1 MGVGVSVIKFLKL
14 GVSVAAIGLVVAVGG
29 GYMAPIWFAP
39 RQNVHVNSADPVL
52 IEKGRYVAQASDC
65 VACHTAAGGKAFAGG
80 LAMKTPIG
88 TIYST
93 NITPDKD
100 TGIGGYDF
108 ADFERAVRHG
118 VRKDG
123 APLYPAMPY
132 VSYSVL
138 TDEDVQALYAY
149 FVSGVQPVAQANQAS
164 TIPWPQNMRWPL
176 AWWQMAFG
184 GHRGFAPLEGA
195 TPEAARGAYLVE
207 GAGHCGACHTPR
219 GAAFQE
225 KVLKD
230 GPDGEFLSGSELE
243 GWYAKS
249 LRNEDVGLAS
259 WSQQEI
265 ADFLKTGRNARTAAF
280 GGMAEVV
287 QHSTQHLSDAD
298 ASAIAAYLVSLPA
311 RPGHAASAPRPEDT
325 TTAKLYDSADHSPGA
340 LGYVVQCA
348 PCHRMNGLG
357 TPRLFPALAGNAV
370 VQTDN
375 PSSLI
380 QITLAGGAMAKTPA
394 DKTRPSMPEMAKL
407 DDSTVAD
414 ILTFIR
420 ASWGNKASPV
430 SASDVSAI
438 RGVIA
443 HKPLDYVPENPRS
456 SHADD
461 VKAGQELALDR
472 AKGNCLACHTLKGGD
487 APSNVGRELVDM
499 KRRFPNR
506 TDLVEILTDESMRNP
521 IAPMPSL
528 GRNHV
533 LTQAEIEKIID
544 FLYTL

>member
-14 GVSVAAIGLVVAVGG
+14 GVSVATIGLVVAVGG

-39 RQNVHVNSADPVL
+39 RQNVQVNSADPAL
-52 IEKGRYVAQASDC
+52 IEKGRYIAQASDC
-65 VACHTAAGGKAFAGG
+65 VACHTAPGGKPFAGG
-80 LAMKTPIG
+80 LAMQTPIG
-88 TIYST
+88 AIYST
-93 NITPDKD
+93 NITPDKGA
-100 TGIGGYDF
+100 GIGGYDF

-123 APLYPAMPY
+123 SPLYPAMPY

-138 TDEDVQALYAY
+138 TDGDVQALYAY
-149 FVSGVQPVAQANQAS
+149 FVSGVQPVAQQNHDS
-164 TIPWPQNMRWPL
+164 TIPWPTNMRWPL
-176 AWWQMAFG
+176 AWWQMLFG
-184 GHRGFAPLEGA
+184 GQRSFTPPEGA
-195 TPEAARGAYLVE
+195 TPEVARGAYLVE

-225 KVLKD
+225 KALKD
-230 GPDGEFLSGSELE
+230 GPAGEFLSGSELE
-243 GWYAKS
+243 GWFAKS
-249 LRNEDVGLAS
+249 LRHEDVGLAS

-280 GGMAEVV
+280 GSMAEVV
-287 QHSTQHLSDAD
+287 QHSAQHLSDAD
-298 ASAIAAYLVSLPA
+298 TSAIAAYLAGRAA
-311 RPGHAASAPRPEDT
+311 RPGHASSATKAEDV

-340 LGYVVQCA
+340 LGYVARCA
-348 PCHRMNGLG
+348 PCHRMNGQG
-357 TPRLFPALAGNAV
+357 TSRLFPALAGNAV
-370 VQTDN
+370 VTTDN

-394 DKTRPSMPEMAKL
+394 DKTHPSMPELAKL
-407 DDSTVAD
+407 DDGAVAD
-414 ILTFIR
+414 ILSFVR
-420 ASWGNKASPV
+420 SSWGNKAAPV
-430 SASDVSAI
+430 AASDVAAM

-443 HKPLDYVPENPRS
+443 RKPLDYVPENPPA

-461 VKAGQELALDR
+461 VKAGQALALDR

-487 APSNVGRELVDM
+487 APSSVGRELVDM
-499 KRRFPNR
+499 KRRFPHR
-506 TDLVEILTDESMRNP
+506 ADLVEILTDESIRNP

-533 LTQAEIEKIID
+533 LTPAEIEKIID

>member
-1 MGVGVSVIKFLKL
+1 MGVGVSVIKSLKL
-14 GVSVAAIGLVVAVGG
+14 SVSVAAIGLAVAVGG
-29 GYMAPIWFAP
+29 SYLAPIWFAP
-39 RQNVHVNSADPVL
+39 RQNVDVNSADPAL
-52 IEKGRYVAQASDC
+52 IEKGRYIAQASDC
-65 VACHTAAGGKAFAGG
+65 VACHTASGGKAFAGG
-80 LAMKTPIG
+80 LAMQTPIG

-93 NITPDKD
+93 NITPDKE

-123 APLYPAMPY
+123 SPLYPAMPY

-149 FVSGVQPVAQANQAS
+149 FVSTVQPVAQRNQAS
-164 TIPWPQNMRWPL
+164 TIPWPSNMRWPL
-176 AWWQMAFG
+176 AWWQMLFG
-184 GHRGFAPLEGA
+184 GHRGFTPPEGA
-195 TPEAARGAYLVE
+195 TPEVARGAYLVE

-225 KVLKD
+225 KALKD

-249 LRNEDVGLAS
+249 LRHEDVGLAS

-265 ADFLKTGRNARTAAF
+265 ADFLKTGRKARTAAF
-280 GGMAEVV
+280 GSMADVI

-298 ASAIAAYLVSLPA
+298 TSAIAAYLASRPA
-311 RPGHAASAPRPEDT
+311 RPSHDPLASRAKDD
-325 TTAKLYDSADHSPGA
+325 TTAKLYDSAEHSPGA
-340 LGYVVQCA
+340 LGYVAQCA
-348 PCHRMNGLG
+348 PCHRMNGQG

-380 QITLAGGAMAKTPA
+380 QITLAGGAMARTPA
-394 DKTRPSMPEMAKL
+394 DKTRPSMPELAKL
-407 DDSTVAD
+407 DDGAVAD

-430 SASDVSAI
+430 SASDVAAI
-438 RGVIA
+438 RGAIA
-443 HKPLDYVPENPRS
+443 HKPLDYVPENPTS

-472 AKGNCLACHTLKGGD
+472 AKGNCLACHTIKGGD
-487 APSNVGRELVDM
+487 APSSVGRELVDM

-506 TDLVEILTDESMRNP
+506 ADLVEILTDEPNRNS
-521 IAPMPSL
+521 IAPMPPF
-528 GRNHV
+528 GRDQI
-533 LTQAEIEKIID
+533 LTRAEIEKIID
-544 FLYTL
+544 FLYTQ

>member
-1 MGVGVSVIKFLKL
+1 MKFLKL
-14 GVSVAAIGLVVAVGG
+14 GVSAAAIGLVIAIGG
-29 GYMAPIWFAP
+29 SYLAPALFAP
-39 RQNVHVNSADPVL
+39 RQNFHVNSADPALV
-52 IEKGRYVAQASDC
+52 ERGRYIAQASDC
-65 VACHTAAGGKAFAGG
+65 VACHTAKGGRAFTGG
-80 LAMKTPIG
+80 LAMQTPIG

-118 VRKDG
+118 IRKDG
-123 APLYPAMPY
+123 SPLYPAMPY

-149 FVSGVQPVAQANQAS
+149 FVSAVQPVAQNNQGS
-164 TIPWPQNMRWPL
+164 TIPWPTNMRWPL
-176 AWWQMAFG
+176 VWWQMLFG
-184 GHRGFAPLEGA
+184 GHRSFKPPEAS
-195 TPEAARGAYLVE
+195 TPEVARGAYLVE

-219 GAAFQE
+219 GVAFQE
-225 KVLKD
+225 KALKD
-230 GPDGEFLSGSELE
+230 GPGGTFLSGAELE

-249 LRNEDVGLAS
+249 LRHEDAGLAN

-280 GGMAEVV
+280 GSMAEVI
-287 QHSTQHLSDAD
+287 QHSTRNLSDAD
-298 ASAIAAYLVSLPA
+298 ASAIAAYLASRPA
-311 RPGHAASAPRPEDT
+311 RPGHAASASKAEDA
-325 TTAKLYDSADHSPGA
+325 TTAKLLDNADRSPGA
-340 LGYVVQCA
+340 LGYVAQCA
-348 PCHRMNGLG
+348 PCHRMNGQG
-357 TPRLFPALAGNAV
+357 TPRLFPALAGNPV
-370 VQTDN
+370 VETDN

-380 QITLAGGAMAKTPA
+380 QITLTGGAMARTPA
-394 DKTRPSMPEMAKL
+394 DKTRPSMPELAKL
-407 DDSTVAD
+407 DDRTVAD

-420 ASWGNKASPV
+420 TSWGNKASPV
-430 SASDVSAI
+430 SANDVAAM

-443 HKPLDYVPENPRS
+443 QKPFDHIPEDAKPLSAR
-456 SHADD
+456 ADD

-487 APSNVGRELVDM
+487 APSSVGRELVDM

-506 TDLVEILTDESMRNP
+506 ADLVEILTNEPMRNS
-521 IAPMPSL
+521 IAPMPAF
-528 GRNHV
+528 GRNHI
-533 LTQAEIEKIID
+533 LTGVEIEKIID